1 MVITPVSLLPG
12 VVLRCRDLGM
22 LQMTDEAGGDAKL
35 LAVPVEKVCGLY
47 AYQKTYKDVSPWRLE
62 MISHF
67 FEHYKDLDKGKWVK
81 IEGWVDIDE
90 AHKEIM
96 DGVTRYNSAE

>member
-1 MVITPVSLLPG
+1 
-12 VVLRCRDLGM
+12 
-22 LQMTDEAGGDAKL
+22 
-35 LAVPVEKVCGLY
+35 
-47 AYQKTYKDVSPWRLE
+47 

-81 IEGWVDIDE
+81 IEGWVGIEE

-96 DGVTRYNSAE
+96 DGVVRYNSAEVKPAF

>member
-1 MVITPVSLLPG
+1 
-12 VVLRCRDLGM
+12 
-22 LQMTDEAGGDAKL
+22 
-35 LAVPVEKVCGLY
+35 
-47 AYQKTYKDVSPWRLE
+47 

-81 IEGWVDIDE
+81 IEGWEGIDE

-96 DGVTRYNSAE
+96 DGVERYNAAEVKPAF

>member
-1 MVITPVSLLPG
+1 MP
-12 VVLRCRDLGM
+12 
-22 LQMTDEAGGDAKL
+22 AGDDGKI
-35 LAVPVEKVCGLY
+35 LAVPTDKILSIY
-47 AYQKTYKDVSPWRLE
+47 THWQKPSDMNPLRLKT
-62 MISHF
+62 IAHF

-96 DGVTRYNSAE
+96 DGVARYDAAEVKPAF